1 MASNTRSSNTAVL
14 LRLKQYKMENPVEQS
29 CSTEQKPILETSWE
43 DFKNSCTRRE
53 PSTKRSK

>member
-14 LRLKQYKMENPVEQS
+14 LRLKQYKMEPALPV
-29 CSTEQKPILETSWE
+29 TQKPILETSWE
-43 DFKNSCTRRE
+43 DVENSCTRRE